1 MEFGNDF
8 LGMTQILSVQQ
19 KVHLKCIHRIFSA
32 WSASPE
38 GGQELCG
45 WLTYD
50 GVFATDKLRAARAA
64 AHGALRLRVGRLS
77 LLSPFS
83 FFLS

>member
-1 MEFGNDF
+1 MERDALREGK
-8 LGMTQILSVQQ
+8 S
-19 KVHLKCIHRIFSA
+19 SA
-32 WSASPE
+32 V
-38 GGQELCG
+38 G
-45 WLTYD
+45 LTYD